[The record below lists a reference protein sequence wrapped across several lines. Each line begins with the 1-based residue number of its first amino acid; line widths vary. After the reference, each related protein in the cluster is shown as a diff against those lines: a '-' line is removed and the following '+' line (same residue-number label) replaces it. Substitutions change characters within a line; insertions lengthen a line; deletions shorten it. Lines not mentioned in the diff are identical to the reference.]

1 MRDYLTKDNLVKV
14 TEDSDLF
21 IKTYDEKLLKVESV
35 EGYLNV
41 LKLTDKVKAE
51 FMTVEKFVSS
61 HFWTKTQL
69 QNQLKA
75 TMTWSADGH

>member
-1 MRDYLTKDNLVKV
+1 MREYLTKDNLVKV

-51 FMTVEKFVSS
+51 FVTVEKFISS
-61 HFWTKTQL
+61 HF
-69 QNQLKA
+69 
-75 TMTWSADGH
+75 